1 MENRRMQTDREE
13 QLRLHLE
20 ALLPTERGRL
30 VRLCASLSGSA
41 DAAEDLAQETLIEA
55 WLHAQGLRNL
65 NALWPWLFGIAR
77 NVCLRWRRGQG
88 RHSAKLDR
96 FAQSHPARTA
106 SEWEAGHGDELI
118 LERDELS
125 SLLDHASGL
134 LPASTRDVLVQHYID
149 ERPHREIAVRLGVSE
164 GAVAVRIHRGKLAR
178 KQALARPE
186 LSTGAITY
194 GLVEP
199 EDVGWQETHIWCPFC
214 GRHRLAVRV
223 DRRFGVFASRCTGP
237 CFRDGTIIGGKRM
250 TAGTSTMTSV
260 KSILRRELIDLHGH
274 YRQAL
279 AARGGTCYSCGR
291 PFALDHWPS
300 DGPSSLSSPYAY
312 GVLLTC
318 PACGAESSAPLS
330 HLLLDTPLIQ
340 QFWRQHPR
348 MQVLPVRTIERDG
361 RAALLSGFASV
372 DATATIEV
380 ISAADTYEIL
390 HVDGPVER

>member
-1 MENRRMQTDREE
+1 MQTDREE
-13 QLRLHLE
+13 QLRSHLE
-20 ALLPTERGRL
+20 ALLPTERRRL

-55 WLHAQGLRNL
+55 WRHAQSLRNL
-65 NALWPWLFGIAR
+65 DALRPWLFGIAR

-88 RHSAKLDR
+88 RDAAKLDR
-96 FAQSHPARTA
+96 YAQSLPARTV

-118 LERDELS
+118 LERDELA
-125 SLLDHASGL
+125 SLLDRALGL
-134 LPASTRDVLVQHYID
+134 LPAPTRDVLVQHYID
-149 ERPHREIAVRLGVSE
+149 ERPHGEIAAKLGVSE
-164 GAVAVRIHRGKLAR
+164 GAVAVRIHRGKLAL

-186 LSTGAITY
+186 LSAGAMTY
-194 GLVEP
+194 GLVDSEN
-199 EDVGWQETHIWCPFC
+199 VGWQETHIWCPFC
-214 GRHRLAVRV
+214 GQHRLAVRI
-223 DRRFGVFASRCTGP
+223 DHSYGLFASRCTGP
-237 CFRDGTIIGGKRM
+237 CFRDGTILGGKPM
-250 TAGTSTMTSV
+250 MAGTSTMTSV

-279 AARGGTCYSCGR
+279 AARGGTCYRCGR
-291 PFALDHWPS
+291 PFTFDHWPS
-300 DGPSSLSSPYAY
+300 EGSSSMSSPYAY

-318 PACGAESSAPLS
+318 GTCGAESSAPLS

-340 QFWRQHPR
+340 QFWRRHSR

-361 RAALLSGFASV
+361 RAALLCGFASV

-390 HVDGPVER
+390 HVDGAVER